1 MENDKVTTMTGST
14 KSANLTSFTE
24 LSDPVLASLRRVEA
38 DIHSGEHQAAA
49 ARLNEL
55 QRQSPNDPRVLM
67 TGVMLAQS
75 IGNAEGALRA
85 VEKAVV
91 IAPRWAPALIE
102 LAAQLARR
110 GEFERALV
118 EADKA
123 VAAAPSSLQVLEPA
137 TSIANLAGDTD
148 RAARYLDLAQQAAP
162 DSLPVR
168 LSRGYNLLARR
179 QFDDALKV
187 FSAALETDAE
197 SELALAGRAR
207 AALESGD
214 LTAASGY
221 YEDLARRDPDNA
233 AYRYYA
239 DISQG
244 KSPTAQPPEIA
255 RTLFDDYAATFDKHL
270 VGQLGYRAP
279 KRFAEVIRK
288 HRPDLVFDMLDL
300 GCGTGLMGVYLG
312 KPRGGLVG
320 VDVSGAMIAEAIKHN
335 IYDRF
340 HQVNLLDALRESPS
354 GSFDVI
360 TAADVFVYIGALDE
374 AITNAKRLLR
384 PNGLFAFSCE
394 ATGPGEPDMVLR
406 PTQRYAHSEASM
418 RALCAAAGFSS
429 VEIEACNIRYEE
441 GEATP
446 GFIVVA
452 IA

>member
-1 MENDKVTTMTGST
+1 MTGST
-14 KSANLTSFTE
+14 QSPNLTSFTE

-38 DIHSGEHQAAA
+38 IIRAGEHQAAA

-55 QRQSPNDPRVLM
+55 QLQSPTDPRVLM
-67 TGVMLAQS
+67 TGVLLAQTV
-75 IGNAEGALRA
+75 GNAEGALRA
-85 VEKAVV
+85 AKRAVV

-110 GEFERALV
+110 GDFERALV

-123 VAAAPSSLQVLEPA
+123 VAAAPSTLEILEPA

-148 RAARYLDLAQQAAP
+148 RAARYLDMAQEAAP
-162 DSLPVR
+162 GNLSVR

-179 QFDDALKV
+179 QFADALKV
-187 FSAALETDAE
+187 FVAALETDAE

-207 AALESGD
+207 AVLESGD
-214 LTAASGY
+214 LAAASGF
-221 YEDLARRDPDNA
+221 YEDLAQRDPDNV
-233 AYRYYA
+233 AYRYYS
-239 DISQG
+239 DLSQG
-244 KSPTAQPPEIA
+244 KAPTTQPPEIA
-255 RTLFDDYAATFDKHL
+255 QSLFDDYAATFDKHL

-279 KRFAEVIRK
+279 KRFAEIIRK
-288 HRPDLVFDMLDL
+288 HRPDLAFDMLDL

-312 KPRGGLVG
+312 KPHGALVG

-340 HQVNLLDALRESPS
+340 HQVNLLAALRESPS

-374 AITNAKRLLR
+374 AITHAKRLLR
-384 PNGLFAFSCE
+384 TNGLFAFSCE
-394 ATGPGEPDMVLR
+394 ATRPGEPDLVLR
-406 PTQRYAHSEASM
+406 PTQRYAHSESAM
-418 RALCAAAGFSS
+418 RALCTAAGFGS
-429 VEIEACNIRYEE
+429 VEIDACTIRYEE
-441 GEATP
+441 GEAIS
-446 GFIVVA
+446 GFLVFA